1 MGYLRATASA
11 VLDTLFPI
19 QCLGCQ
25 KEGWWL
31 CERCEKRIEI
41 ETEDACI
48 VCKVRSENGR
58 TCFSCRKAC
67 DLDAVMRFLDYDDLL
82 VQRILQTA
90 KYSHVQQAL
99 HCLLKAV
106 EPHVKAKLDQLEFD
120 ARAFMYVPVPLH
132 PRRLRD
138 RGFNQSEIIAARVAG
153 AVGGEIKDVLKRLKD
168 RPPQAK
174 LDEFDRAINIKDNI
188 QCTDPAAVA
197 GKYVCLIDDVT
208 TTGSTLDECARTLKR
223 AGAKEVWGLV
233 LAKG

>member
-1 MGYLRATASA
+1 MGYLRASA
-11 VLDTLFPI
+11 KAVMDTFFPI
-19 QCLGCQ
+19 ECLGCQ
-25 KEGWWL
+25 QEGRWL

-48 VCKVRSENGR
+48 VCKVRSRNGR
-58 TCFSCRKAC
+58 TCFTCKKNC
-67 DLDAVMRFLDYDDLL
+67 NLDAVMRFFDYDDLL

-90 KYSHVQQAL
+90 KYNYVQRAL

-132 PRRLRD
+132 TRRRRD
-138 RGFNQSEIIAARVAG
+138 RGFNQSEIIAERVAYV
-153 AVGGEIKDVLKRLKD
+153 VGGKMQAVLKRRKD

-174 LDEFDRAINIKDNI
+174 LDEFDRAVNIKDNI

-197 GKYVCLIDDVT
+197 GKYICLVDDVT